1 MCLQRS
7 GRRSRLAARN
17 GSPMSEFPC
26 AVTEANLTLTSG
38 SGHARAV
45 RTKSWWVPSISD
57 ILFVVFLS
65 ILFMSG
71 SGWSELLADGDTGW
85 HIRTGE
91 YILKTHT
98 VPVWDLFSYASPG
111 THWYAW
117 EWLADLVF
125 AGLHQVAGFKG
136 VVLFSG
142 AVICLTMVILFRYMV
157 WRGASL
163 PIASLLTIFVADVLQ
178 FHYLARPHIF
188 TTLFAVI
195 ALWMLDRDWSRP
207 SRAVWM
213 LVPLTVLWTNV
224 HGGFLI
230 LVIALGFFAV
240 SALLRHEA
248 RRLRRYAVLAVACAT
263 STLVNPYGWQLQ
275 RHIWEY
281 LRSDWLTRNIDEFQ
295 SPLLRQGS
303 IGQFELLLIPG
314 LMCTLELIR
323 RRRYHE
329 ALLVL
334 FWAHG
339 ALTSARHITIYAVV
353 AVPPVADQLSLLW
366 DRWTQTSARRS
377 VMGALRELADD
388 MRPAARWTSIWVP
401 AFLVF
406 LACGGWGVKWPA
418 DFPPRFPAEL
428 IARNA
433 GLLNGPGHENARILS
448 PDAWGGYL
456 DYKFYPNRRVFI
468 DGRSDYYGPTILKD
482 YISVRS
488 ADDHWQELDAR
499 YGWQFALIPP
509 DWPLSRAL
517 RQNPGWILRD
527 QDKVALL
534 FERRPK
540 DTLAGARAE
549 Q

>member
-1 MCLQRS
+1 MHET
-7 GRRSRLAARN
+7 RLAMGGAESS
-17 GSPMSEFPC
+17 SPG
-26 AVTEANLTLTSG
+26 VRH
-38 SGHARAV
+38 HARRVGV
-45 RTKSWWVPSISD
+45 RALLMPSFSD
-57 ILFVVFLS
+57 VLFLVFMAILFL
-65 ILFMSG
+65 SG
-71 SGWSELLADGDTGW
+71 SGWPGLLADGDTGW

-98 VPVWDLFSYASPG
+98 VPVWDLFSYTTPG

-117 EWLADLVF
+117 EWLADVVF
-125 AGLHQVAGFKG
+125 GGLHQVAGLKG

-142 AVICLTMVILFRYMV
+142 AVICLTMVILFRHMI

-163 PIASLLTIFVADVLQ
+163 HIAVFLTIFLANALQ

-188 TTLFAVI
+188 TTLFAVT

-207 SRAVWM
+207 SRAVWLM
-213 LVPLTVLWTNV
+213 IPLTVLWTNV

-230 LVIALGFFAV
+230 LIIALGFFAV
-240 SALLRHEA
+240 SALLRHEGH
-248 RRLRRYAVLAVACAT
+248 RFKRYAVLSVACAT
-263 STLVNPYGWQLQ
+263 ATLVNPYGWQLH
-275 RHIWEY
+275 RHVWEY
-281 LRSDWLTRNIDEFQ
+281 LRSDFLMRNIDEFQ
-295 SPLLRQGS
+295 SPLFRQDS
-303 IGQFELLLIPG
+303 ILQFEILLILG
-314 LMCTLELIR
+314 LVCTFELVR
-323 RRRYHE
+323 TRRYHE
-329 ALLVL
+329 ALLVV

-353 AVPPVADQLSLLW
+353 AAPLVASQLSLLW
-366 DRWTQTSARRS
+366 DGWTQTSAKRS
-377 VMGALRELADD
+377 VMGTLRDLVED

-401 AFLVF
+401 VFLVL
-406 LACGGWGVKWPA
+406 LASGAWGVKWPA
-418 DFPPRFPAEL
+418 DFPSNFPTEL
-428 IARNA
+428 MARNS
-433 GLLNGPGHENARILS
+433 GLLNGPGHENSRILS

-468 DGRSDYYGPTILKD
+468 DGRSDYYGFSILKD

-488 ADDHWQELDAR
+488 ADDNWQEVDAK

-509 DWPLSRAL
+509 EWPLSRVL
-517 RQNPGWILRD
+517 KQSPDWILRD

-540 DTLAGARAE
+540 NNHTRAGSA